1 MDSFW
6 NGILAL
12 VNSWIMAERRL
23 ENIGKTNSAGSS
35 HRRREEVEENN
46 LSKHMALPTLFRAV
60 SLPSGI

>member
-1 MDSFW
+1 M
-6 NGILAL
+6 
-12 VNSWIMAERRL
+12 VERRL

-35 HRRREEVEENN
+35 HKRREEVEENN